1 MQAQRRQG
9 EFNLDVEFG
18 IEDGT
23 LVLFGASGAGKTSA
37 LNAIA
42 GLLPLDTGR
51 ITLDDT
57 TFHDTQTGIHL
68 PARQRRLGYV
78 FQNYA
83 LFPHLTVLENI
94 AFGLGNQSDRL
105 EQAREW
111 LARMR
116 MKDFG
121 DRYPLELS
129 GGQQQRVALARAL
142 ARRPRVLLLDEP
154 FAALDRVL
162 RERLQAELRQLQRDL
177 SLIVV
182 YVTHSLDDAFA
193 VGDRIA
199 VLHEGLFRGQ
209 TRQDRVFDSDDVD
222 GARGVDVVQ
231 ETECDRRL
239 PGPGA
244 PRDDNVRPAA
254 YSGLEEFHHV
264 RCKRSEINQIL
275 RGKCSLR
282 KTANRQRGTI
292 KRKGGDYGID
302 AAAILKAGVHH
313 WRALV
318 HAPTHPSDNP
328 INDTPKVYFISKFN
342 LWAEN
347 KLSLLLDINMVI
359 AVHHDF
365 TDALIFERYFQRT
378 KPQEFVH
385 QLADHASGRIG
396 EFRRKR
402 LVHKFQD
409 RGSKPIGQFILLK
422 TFNFLKI

>member
-1 MQAQRRQG
+1 MSHLQVQAQRRQG

-51 ITLDDT
+51 ITLDGT

-199 VLHEGLFRGQ
+199 VLHEGRVLQEGTLDEVFQHPQDEHVAEILGIRNLFRADVVDGEIDWDGLRLRAPLTTRDTGSVAVYIQ
-209 TRQDRVFDSDDVD
+209 PAEVKIIYPDAPVAEALGDNLIDGEVITRQRHTTGWSLRVRLGNGHTIELHHAITAYGELDLTAGRSIQL
-222 GARGVDVVQ
+222 AL
-231 ETECDRRL
+231 RRE
-239 PGPGA
+239 A
-244 PRDDNVRPAA
+244 
-254 YSGLEEFHHV
+254 
-264 RCKRSEINQIL
+264 IQIL
-275 RGKCSLR
+275 R
-282 KTANRQRGTI
+282 RGEP
-292 KRKGGDYGID
+292 GD
-302 AAAILKAGVHH
+302 AAT
-313 WRALV
+313 
-318 HAPTHPSDNP
+318 PTRDES
-328 INDTPKVYFISKFN
+328 
-342 LWAEN
+342 A
-347 KLSLLLDINMVI
+347 
-359 AVHHDF
+359 
-365 TDALIFERYFQRT
+365 
-378 KPQEFVH
+378 
-385 QLADHASGRIG
+385 
-396 EFRRKR
+396 
-402 LVHKFQD
+402 
-409 RGSKPIGQFILLK
+409 
-422 TFNFLKI
+422 